1 MRGSRSIAT
10 ETKWRGTWLGATLEM
25 AEVTVIKM
33 LSDKRLSV
41 LLGSLRAEG
50 QCWGSSCLAED
61 RAPSAEVWRGAGLDA
76 ARMGRGDGEL
86 WWRSVKT
93 WGHGGG

>member
-1 MRGSRSIAT
+1 
-10 ETKWRGTWLGATLEM
+10 M

-50 QCWGSSCLAED
+50 QCWGRSCLAED
-61 RAPSAEVWRGAGLDA
+61 RAPDAGIWRGAGLDA
-76 ARMGRGDGEL
+76 ARTGRMDGEL
-86 WWRSVKT
+86 
-93 WGHGGG
+93 